1 MLLIADSVSMWQVE
15 NPPYLWIVG
24 VLLYDR
30 GMETIKI
37 GSNKLQSENR
47 RELENIKEKCLN
59 YT

>member
-1 MLLIADSVSMWQVE
+1 VE

>member
-1 MLLIADSVSMWQVE
+1 MLLIADSVSLWQVE

-37 GSNKLQSENR
+37 GSNKMQSENR